1 MPKLCLILGD
11 QLSLSLSAVQML
23 DKDSDHIMLA
33 ELYTESHYVKHN
45 KLKIALIFS
54 AMRHFAQQLREA
66 GYYVEYYAYEN
77 TKDQFSCFSDV
88 VKHQLTQHS
97 YEQLICTEPGE
108 YRVIKEMQSWHHDL
122 PIDIIIEPDNRF
134 FFSLA
139 QMHSWFAER
148 KVPRMEHFY
157 QFARKQ
163 TGLLMEDNKP
173 LGGRFNF
180 DKENRHAWQANTP
193 LPPTCTHQQDKI
205 TQDVLK
211 LVEQEF
217 SDFPGKL
224 ERFNFAVTRQQAL
237 VALAHFISHKLPQ
250 FGQFQDALSDK
261 NNTLFH
267 SLIASYI
274 NIGLLLPQEV
284 CQAAIEAYQD
294 EKAPLNAVEGFVRQ
308 ILGWREYVRGLYW
321 HAGESYKE
329 KNALNATTPLPSWF
343 WTSKTQMRCVS
354 QAISHSLDDAYAHH
368 IQRLM
373 IIGNFS
379 LLAGLDVK
387 QVCDWYLAVYIDA
400 FEWVE
405 LPNTLGM
412 ALYADDGLLAS
423 KPYAAS
429 ANYINKMG
437 DHCASCRYNP
447 KLVTGAK
454 ACPFNALYWDFIQR
468 HESKFAHNPRMAL
481 MVKQWQKKDVSDQKA
496 IVQWATSLIEKLD
509 QV

>member
-1 MPKLCLILGD
+1 MNCLQHAIK
-11 QLSLSLSAVQML
+11 QSL
-23 DKDSDHIMLA
+23 
-33 ELYTESHYVKHN
+33 E
-45 KLKIALIFS
+45 
-54 AMRHFAQQLREA
+54 
-66 GYYVEYYAYEN
+66 
-77 TKDQFSCFSDV
+77 
-88 VKHQLTQHS
+88 
-97 YEQLICTEPGE
+97 
-108 YRVIKEMQSWHHDL
+108 
-122 PIDIIIEPDNRF
+122 
-134 FFSLA
+134 
-139 QMHSWFAER
+139 
-148 KVPRMEHFY
+148 
-157 QFARKQ
+157 
-163 TGLLMEDNKP
+163 
-173 LGGRFNF
+173 
-180 DKENRHAWQANTP
+180 
-193 LPPTCTHQQDKI
+193 
-205 TQDVLK
+205 
-211 LVEQEF
+211 
-217 SDFPGKL
+217 
-224 ERFNFAVTRQQAL
+224 
-237 VALAHFISHKLPQ
+237 
-250 FGQFQDALSDK
+250 
-261 NNTLFH
+261 
-267 SLIASYI
+267 
-274 NIGLLLPQEV
+274 
-284 CQAAIEAYQD
+284 
-294 EKAPLNAVEGFVRQ
+294 
-308 ILGWREYVRGLYW
+308 
-321 HAGESYKE
+321 
-329 KNALNATTPLPSWF
+329 
-343 WTSKTQMRCVS
+343 TS
-354 QAISHSLDDAYAHH
+354 YAHH